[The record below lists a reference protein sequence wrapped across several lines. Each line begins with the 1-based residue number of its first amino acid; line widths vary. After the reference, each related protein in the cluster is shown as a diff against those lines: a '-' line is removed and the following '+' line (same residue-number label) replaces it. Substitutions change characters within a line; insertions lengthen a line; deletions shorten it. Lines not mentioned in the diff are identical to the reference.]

1 MAGKKPSVLLLIDA
15 NALIHRFF
23 HALPPFTA
31 PDGQPTNALYGLSG
45 VLLKILSPSKDSNQ
59 SKPDYI
65 AAAFDTPE
73 PTFREKEYKEY
84 KAHRLPT
91 ANELVS
97 QIILAEGVFNKFGV
111 KTFGVP
117 GFEADDIVGTLAE
130 RFKKDPELAEGQVV
144 IMSGDND
151 ILQLVD
157 GNKVIARMFK
167 TGITETIDYDDKAV
181 EARFGIKPQQ
191 LPDYKGF
198 VGDVSDNIPGVEGIG
213 PKTAA
218 GLLKEFGTTEEVFDS
233 LAIVTNRNL
242 AKKLEGRKEEALFS
256 KHLATIR
263 RDTPVPVEKLGE
275 LKAEPLDKA
284 ALKKMFERFG
294 FKTLIERLDK

>member
-1 MAGKKPSVLLLIDA
+1 MAEKKPSVLLLIDA

-45 VLLKILSPSKDSNQ
+45 VLLKIFREQ
-59 SKPDYI
+59 QPDYI
-65 AAAFDTPE
+65 VAAFDRPE

-84 KAHRLPT
+84 KANRPPT
-91 ANELVS
+91 ASELVS
-97 QIILAEGVFNKFGV
+97 QIILAEEVFNKFGV
-111 KTFGVP
+111 KTFSIP

-130 RFKKDPELAEGQVV
+130 RFKKEKDLQVV

-151 ILQLVD
+151 VLQLVE
-157 GNKVIARMFK
+157 GKKVIARMFK
-167 TGITETIDYDDKAV
+167 TGITETVDYDDKAV
-181 EARFGIKPQQ
+181 EARYGLKPEQ

-198 VGDVSDNIPGVEGIG
+198 VGDVSDNIPGVDGIG

-218 GLLKEFGTTEEVFDS
+218 SLLKEFVTAEEVFES
-233 LAIVTNRNL
+233 LAIITNKNL
-242 AKKLEGRKEEALFS
+242 AKKLESKKEEALFS

-263 RDTPVPVEKLGE
+263 RDVPVPVEKLEE
-275 LKAEPLDKA
+275 LAAPPLDKPT
-284 ALKKMFERFG
+284 LKKMFERFG
-294 FKTLIERLDK
+294 FKTLLERLEK

>member
-1 MAGKKPSVLLLIDA
+1 MLIDA

>member
-1 MAGKKPSVLLLIDA
+1 LLIDA